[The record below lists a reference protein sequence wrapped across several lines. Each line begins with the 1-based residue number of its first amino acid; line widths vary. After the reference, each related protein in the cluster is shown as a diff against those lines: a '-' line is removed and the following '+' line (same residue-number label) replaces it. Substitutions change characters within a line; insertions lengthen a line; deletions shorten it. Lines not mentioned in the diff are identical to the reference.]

1 MEPEA
6 KARLEIDKMLEE
18 SGWIIQDRDETEL
31 SAGRG
36 VAIREYPLGQLE
48 ADYVLF
54 IDFNPVGVVEAKK
67 QGWTLTGV
75 EGQSKNYLVELKAKF
90 PDAPIPPCF
99 AYETSGVQT
108 QFTDYRDPDYRS
120 RDIFSFHRPELLAEW
135 LKKEKTLRARLKE
148 IPMLDYDGLRYCQEN
163 AIMNLEKSFSE
174 NNPRAIIQMSQGS
187 GKTFAAVTA
196 CYRLIKFGDAK
207 RILFLVDRGNL
218 GKQTKKEFQ
227 AYQTP
232 DDHRKFTDLYNI
244 QRLES
249 NKISDDSAVVI
260 STIQRMYSILKGDK
274 EFDVENEEF
283 SEFESEQDNQSCF
296 CGCKEFVKN
305 LDKNTTDCMNC
316 NHDKQK
322 HGEEIEIDYN
332 KDIPIG
338 TFDFIIIDEC
348 HRSIFKKWRNVVEYF
363 DSFLI
368 GLTATL
374 SNQAIGFFNE
384 NIVSLYPHERAVADK
399 VNVNYE
405 IYRIKTKITEEGAT
419 IEAGEIVIKR
429 DKLTRAQRTEQIIED
444 YPYDPAQLDNEVV
457 TPSQIRLVLKTFKE
471 KTIPEVFPDRRIV
484 PKTLIFAKDDN
495 HAEEITKIAREVFG
509 KGNEFCQKIT
519 YKTTGAKP
527 EDILQDF
534 RTSLNPRIAVTV
546 DMIATGTD
554 VRPLEV
560 VFFMRDVKSKNYFEQ
575 MKGRGMRV
583 IEPNDLVQVTPDA
596 KSKDRFL
603 IVDAVGVTESIK
615 TETYSLDRKK
625 GVSFETLLEKTA
637 ERRINEDELQS
648 LAYRLSR
655 LNQKLEEKDRTEI
668 ASAAN
673 GQTISQMIHKILDGI
688 NPDNQV
694 NKAKEK
700 FQTEEPSEEQI
711 EEVSKEMVRE
721 TCRLFDSAK
730 LRKTILDIK
739 KKNEIIIDETSID
752 ELIQAGF
759 DEQAEAKSKETIDSF
774 KKFLDKNKD
783 EITALQIIY
792 SQKRKL
798 KEITFEHIKELANA
812 LEMPPSNLTPEQLWA
827 AYMKLEKSKVK
838 NNPVKILTDLIS
850 IVRYSTGS
858 QDMLIPFKE
867 LVDEKFEKWMSNQ
880 ESSGKQ
886 FTPEQKQWLVM
897 IKGHIAG
904 SAEIKLDDMDYA
916 PFNQKGGRVKFYET
930 FGEEYESILKEMHE
944 VLVSA

>member
-18 SGWIIQDRDETEL
+18 SGWIVQDRDEKEL
-31 SAGRG
+31 LAGRG

-54 IDFNPVGVVEAKK
+54 VDEHPVGVVEAKK
-67 QGWTLTGV
+67 IGWTLSGV
-75 EGQSKNYLVELKAKF
+75 EGQSKNYLNELKEKF
-90 PDAPIPPCF
+90 PDAPTPPCF

-120 RDIFSFHRPELLAEW
+120 RGVFSFHRPELLAEW
-135 LKKEKTLRARLKE
+135 LKKEKTLRARLKD
-148 IPMLDYDGLRYCQEN
+148 IPLLDYDGLRSCQEN
-163 AIMNLEKSFSE
+163 AIINLENSFSK

-196 CYRLIKFGDAK
+196 CYRLIKFADAK

-227 AYQTP
+227 AYTTP
-232 DDHRKFTDLYNI
+232 DDGRKFTDLYNV

-249 NKISDDSAVVI
+249 NKISDDSSVVI
-260 STIQRMYSILKGDK
+260 STIQRMYSILKGEK
-274 EFDVENEEF
+274 EFDAENEEF
-283 SEFESEQDNQSCF
+283 SEFESGSE
-296 CGCKEFVKN
+296 GEFK
-305 LDKNTTDCMNC
+305 
-316 NHDKQK
+316 
-322 HGEEIEIDYN
+322 EIEIDYN

-338 TFDFIIIDEC
+338 AFDFIIIDEC

-363 DSFLI
+363 DSFLV

-374 SNQAIGFFNE
+374 SNQAIGFFKE
-384 NIVSLYPHERAVADK
+384 NIVSLYPHEDAVADR

-405 IYRIKTKITEEGAT
+405 IYRIDTKITKEGET
-419 IEAGEIVIKR
+419 IKAGEIVIKR
-429 DKLTRAQRTEQIIED
+429 DKLTRVERTEQLSDD
-444 YPYDPAQLDNEVV
+444 YSYDSSKLDNEVL
-457 TPSQIRLVLKTFKE
+457 TPSQIRLVLRTYKDRCL
-471 KTIPEVFPDRRIV
+471 PEVFPDRKMV

-509 KGNEFCQKIT
+509 KGIDFCQKIT

-583 IEPNDLVQVTPDA
+583 IKPDDLLEVTPDA
-596 KSKDRFL
+596 KAKDRFL

-625 GVSFETLLEKTA
+625 GTSFETLLEKA
-637 ERRINEDELQS
+637 SERRINEDELQS

-655 LNQKLEEKDRTEI
+655 LDQKLEEKDRTEI
-668 ASAAN
+668 ANAAN
-673 GQTISQMIHKILDGI
+673 GQTIPQIIHKILDVVD
-688 NPDNQV
+688 PDTQV

-721 TCRLFDSAK
+721 TCRLFDSPK
-730 LRKTILDIK
+730 LRRTILDIK

-752 ELIQAGF
+752 ELLQAGF
-759 DEQAEAKSKETIDSF
+759 DEQAKAKSIQTIDSF
-774 KKFLDKNKD
+774 KEFLDKNKD
-783 EITALQIIY
+783 EITALRIIY

-812 LEMPPSNLTPEQLWA
+812 IEKPPYNLTPEQLWA

-838 NNPVKILTDLIS
+838 NNTVKILTDLIS
-850 IVRYSTGS
+850 IVRFSTGG
-858 QDMLIPFKE
+858 QDMLVPFIE

-897 IKGHIAG
+897 IKEHIAG
-904 SAEIKLDDMDYA
+904 SAEIKLEHLDLT
-916 PFNQKGGRVKFYET
+916 PFNQKGGRGKFYEL
-930 FGEEYESILKEMHE
+930 FGDEYESILNEMHE